1 MLGHLVS
8 NVPAE
13 QGQPLRLATW
23 LKRLL
28 TRLGL
33 R

>member
-8 NVPAE
+8 NLPVAPV
-13 QGQPLRLATW
+13 QPLRLFDW

-28 TRLGL
+28 AL
-33 R
+33 RTAA